1 MAARRGSEGR
11 RTRHLH
17 GVGSCPHHVKRDPAP
32 STTLRRGGTNAAAD
46 PPPFTGTAEGGGGG
60 AAISNVD
67 RIHLRSGAFAK
78 RAVADQWHNSRRED
92 SSHRICS
99 HILSLPHNSS
109 IALAGTG
116 SGPGIGRAAVT
127 SPRGFGSHGPEGV
140 RRAGVPAAGAN
151 AWTAGLRS
159 IRACDHETSVCNPRG
174 SMETACDRPT
184 GRQTPDGRAWE
195 CLFLSYEF
203 VRRFPARPSSRLLN
217 GQTRERAWR

>member
-1 MAARRGSEGR
+1 MSLLILPRLRGPPKAVEG
-11 RTRHLH
+11 
-17 GVGSCPHHVKRDPAP
+17 A
-32 STTLRRGGTNAAAD
+32 
-46 PPPFTGTAEGGGGG
+46 
-60 AAISNVD
+60 
-67 RIHLRSGAFAK
+67 LRSQTWIESTFIPARSRKELLRINGITAGAKNLRTHF
-78 RAVADQWHNSRRED
+78 
-92 SSHRICS
+92 CS
-99 HILSLPHNSS
+99 HILSFAHNPS

-116 SGPGIGRAAVT
+116 SGPGIGRAVVT

-151 AWTAGLRS
+151 AWAAGLRS
-159 IRACDHETSVCNPRG
+159 SRACDHETSVCNPRG

-203 VRRFPARPSSRLLN
+203 VRRFPARPSSLLLN